1 MRIAI
6 VHKDRCHSRKC
17 GQECIAYCPRV
28 RTGDETIQI
37 GENGRAEISEELC
50 VGCGICIKKCP
61 FEALDIIQLPEEL
74 DTPVHRYGP
83 NAFVLYGLPQPVAG
97 KVTGVLGPNGIGKS
111 TAVKILSGQVKPN
124 LGIFEREVSWEEILK
139 YYAGTELL
147 DYLQQVAKKTIR
159 ASIKPQYI
167 DFIPKVFKGKVGDL
181 LKANDERNQLDHL
194 IKELALETILEKDL
208 STLSGGELQRVALTV
223 ALSNEADFYFL
234 DEVTPFLDIYQR
246 MIAAKL
252 IRELAESHPVIL
264 VEHDI
269 AILDM
274 VAETVHIAYGKPA
287 AFGIITRPK
296 GVRIGVNQYL
306 EGFVAEENVRIRD
319 YPVVFETRG
328 HESDVDREILME
340 IPEMTKTFP
349 GFTLKVAGGEV
360 RRGEV
365 LGIVGANGI
374 GKSTFAKLLA
384 GVETPDD
391 GKKFDTVTVS
401 YKPQYVTANTSDT
414 VEFLLRQ
421 ATRRFDSSYY
431 QHEILEPLGLM
442 PLLQSEVNHL
452 SGGEL
457 QRVAIAL
464 CLSRDADLYI
474 LDEPSAHLDVEQRL
488 VTTKVIKRAAED
500 KGAGIMVIDHDMYT
514 IDMISERLLVFDG
527 VPGAN
532 GLATGPFEMKEGM
545 NKFLGLLGITFRR
558 DKTGRPRINKPGSYL
573 DREQKAAG
581 EYYYYNLDMSA
592 LSDAEKEDEDE
603 TEDSDS
609 Q

>member
-1 MRIAI
+1 MRLAI
-6 VHKDRCHSRKC
+6 VHKDRCHAKKC
-17 GQECIAYCPRV
+17 GKECIAYCPRV

-37 GENGRAEISEELC
+37 GESGRAEISEELC
-50 VGCGICIKKCP
+50 VGCGICVKKCP

-74 DTPVHRYGP
+74 DTPVTRYGP
-83 NAFVLYGLPQPVAG
+83 NAFVLYGLPQPVTG
-97 KVTGVLGPNGIGKS
+97 KVTGLLGPNGIGKS
-111 TAVKILSGQVKPN
+111 TAVKILSGQLRPN
-124 LGIFEREVSWEEILK
+124 LGIFDHEVEWAEILK
-139 YYAGTELL
+139 HYAGTELL
-147 DYLQQVAKKTIR
+147 DYLKQVAAKTIK

-167 DFIPKVFKGKVGDL
+167 DFIPKAFKGTVRTL
-181 LKANDERNQLDHL
+181 LEQNDERKKLAYYT
-194 IKELALETILEKDL
+194 KELGLDTILDKDL
-208 STLSGGELQRVALTV
+208 SYLSGGELQRVALTV
-223 ALSNEADFYFL
+223 ALSKEANFYFL

-246 MIAAKL
+246 MIAARL
-252 IRELAESHPVIL
+252 IRELAAEHPVIL

-274 VAETVHIAYGKPA
+274 VAETVHIGYGKPS
-287 AFGIITRPK
+287 AFGIISRPK

-306 EGFVAEENVRIRD
+306 EGYVAEENVRIRD
-319 YPVVFETRG
+319 YPVLFETRS
-328 HESDVDREILME
+328 HESDVDRETLMT
-340 IPEMTKTFP
+340 IPKMTKSFP
-349 GFTLKVAGGEV
+349 GFKLTVEGGEV

-384 GVETPDD
+384 GVETPDG
-391 GKKFDTVTVS
+391 GKKFDTVRVS
-401 YKPQYVTANTSDT
+401 YKPQYVTADSSDS
-414 VEFLLRQ
+414 VEFTLRS
-421 ATRRFDSSYY
+421 ATRRFDTSYY

-442 PLLQSEVNHL
+442 PILQSEVKNL

-464 CLSRDADLYI
+464 CLSREADLYI

-527 VPGAN
+527 VPGKEGTAR
-532 GLATGPFEMKEGM
+532 GPFEMKDGM
-545 NKFLGLLGITFRR
+545 NLFLSSLGITFRR
-558 DKTGRPRINKPGSYL
+558 DKTGRPRINNPGSYL

-581 EYYYYNLDMSA
+581 EYYYYNAAESA
-592 LSDAEKEDEDE
+592 LAAEGS
-603 TEDSDS
+603 TEE
-609 Q
+609 